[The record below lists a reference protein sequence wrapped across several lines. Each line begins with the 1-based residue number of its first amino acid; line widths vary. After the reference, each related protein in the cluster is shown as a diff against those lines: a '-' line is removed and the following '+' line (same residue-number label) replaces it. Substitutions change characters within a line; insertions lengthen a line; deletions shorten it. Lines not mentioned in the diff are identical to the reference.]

1 MEPISS
7 GPITG
12 STALAPFP
20 ALPDGLAQTHGL
32 GELWLRPFAVVP
44 DDLTIDFS
52 ALAAPELATAIIAG
66 CTLGSDGA
74 RVQGEPASQFFWDL
88 PLGTRIECLL
98 VIVGLDG
105 GDRFSLPLHC
115 SNAACGEALEIDF
128 TLGEL
133 LGSVDQTDQD
143 NIEVLRNG
151 KRIALRRPTATDQV
165 AWRARSY
172 DSRHEAVRGIAASL
186 IVEQPD
192 QDLEQDLEDEWL
204 EIIEQTLDRHDPLVD
219 FAVTVQCPE
228 CREHNPHRIDLADF
242 ALGRLAASQARVFQ
256 EVHLLAGH
264 YHWSEP
270 EILAIPPWRRAKYLA
285 LLEREALGR

>member
-1 MEPISS
+1 MDPLSS
-7 GPITG
+7 GPITS

-20 ALPDGLAQTHGL
+20 ALPEGLAETHGL

-52 ALAAPELATAIIAG
+52 AQGAPELVTAIIAG
-66 CTLGSDGA
+66 CTVLAEGKPT
-74 RVQGEPASQFFWDL
+74 PAPRFFWDL

-105 GDRFSLPLHC
+105 GDSFSLPLQC
-115 SNAACGEALEIDF
+115 SNAACGEALEVDF

-133 LGSVDQTDQD
+133 LGSVDQADRD

-151 KRIALRRPTATDQV
+151 KRIALRRPTAADQE
-165 AWRARSY
+165 AWRTRSY
-172 DSRHEAVRGIAASL
+172 GSRPEAVRGIARSL
-186 IVEQPD
+186 MVEQPD
-192 QDLEQDLEDEWL
+192 DELDDEWL
-204 EIIEQTLDRHDPLVD
+204 EIIEQTLDQHDPLVD
-219 FAVTVQCPE
+219 FTVTVQCPA
-228 CREHNPHRIDLADF
+228 CREHSPHRIDLAGF
-242 ALGRLAASQARVFQ
+242 ALRRLAASQARVFQ
-256 EVHLLAGH
+256 EVHILAGH

-270 EILAIPPWRRAKYLA
+270 EILAIPPWRRVKYLA